1 MYQIQDLRQ
10 CEVKTFK
17 NVKKG
22 DVIEVGEEMYIVT
35 QMFGDRTLYLFEIKT
50 AELWLASDVFTDDT
64 LVKMINAEIRI
75 IDDEEL

>member
-10 CEVKTFK
+10 CEIKTFK

-22 DVIEVGEEMYIVT
+22 DVIEVGEEIYIVT
-35 QMFGDRTLYLFEIKT
+35 QIFGDRALYLFEIKT
-50 AELWLASDVFTDDT
+50 AELWLASDIFKDND
-64 LVKMINAEIRI
+64 LVKMINVEIRI